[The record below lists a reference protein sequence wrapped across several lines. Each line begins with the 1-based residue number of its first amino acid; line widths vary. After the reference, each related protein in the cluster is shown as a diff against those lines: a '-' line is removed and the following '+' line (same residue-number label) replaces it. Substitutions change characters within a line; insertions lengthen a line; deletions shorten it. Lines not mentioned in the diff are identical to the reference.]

1 MTIKILT
8 TGGTIDKIYFDQIS
22 EFQVGEPQI
31 KQLLD
36 EANICFEYEIE
47 SILRKDSLDMT
58 DDDRELIVERVRSE
72 PHERILLTHGT
83 DTMIKTAQALA
94 ASIQNKT
101 IVLTGSMQPAR
112 IRSSDAV
119 FNIGFAVAAVQM
131 LEAGT
136 YIAINGQVFD
146 PNSSRKNVELNRFEK
161 I

>member
-1 MTIKILT
+1 
-8 TGGTIDKIYFDQIS
+8 
-22 EFQVGEPQI
+22 
-31 KQLLD
+31 
-36 EANICFEYEIE
+36 
-47 SILRKDSLDMT
+47 
-58 DDDRELIVERVRSE
+58 
-72 PHERILLTHGT
+72 
-83 DTMIKTAQALA
+83 MIKTAQALA